1 MFKLKNL
8 LISLLLLMAK
18 FTIGQDN
25 YNDLY
30 FDNLKGKVKVCPTT
44 IESYNSKS
52 FNFGHLKKIISSYNQ
67 NGNCYLETEWSDSII
82 IQKRAIFYDNL
93 KGSEKRIK
101 KITTHAIDS
110 SNKTIHHY
118 YFDESGFD
126 TTIVVCDQD
135 SSYNYINKY
144 EKNNFGLRSKG
155 TEINQKNGFIFRS
168 FEIYYSKDKMI
179 DSIIYK
185 TGKGIV
191 NYIEYY
197 MYNSQNEVAQIYY
210 SDEGCNQ
217 FEYDKIDE
225 FGNWMEMN
233 IYFAKDEQKVLLSK
247 HQRQIEYY

>member
-1 MFKLKNL
+1 MTRTQT
-8 LISLLLLMAK
+8 IVTTIILLMAK

-30 FDNLKGKVKVCPTT
+30 FANLKGKVKVCSTT

-52 FNFGHLKKIISSYNQ
+52 INFGHLKKIISSYNQ
-67 NGNCYLETEWSDSII
+67 NGNCYLETEWSDSNI
-82 IQKRAIFYDNL
+82 IQKRAIIYDNF

-110 SNKTIHHY
+110 SNKTIHRY

-135 SSYNYINKY
+135 SSYYLLYKY

-155 TEINQKNGFIFRS
+155 TEINPKNGLINYTY
-168 FEIYYSKDKMI
+168 EVYYSKDKMI

-197 MYNSQNEVAQIYY
+197 MYNSQNEIAQIYY

-225 FGNWMEMN
+225 FGNWIEMR
-233 IYFAKDEQKVLLSK
+233 IYFVKDEQKVLFSK

>member
-1 MFKLKNL
+1 
-8 LISLLLLMAK
+8 
-18 FTIGQDN
+18 
-25 YNDLY
+25 
-30 FDNLKGKVKVCPTT
+30 
-44 IESYNSKS
+44 
-52 FNFGHLKKIISSYNQ
+52 
-67 NGNCYLETEWSDSII
+67 LETEWSDSII
-82 IQKRAIFYDNL
+82 IQKRAIIYDNF

-110 SNKTIHHY
+110 SNKTIHRY
-118 YFDESGFD
+118 YFDECGFD

-155 TEINQKNGFIFRS
+155 TEINQKNGFIFRT

-185 TGKGIV
+185 NVKGIV
-191 NYIEYY
+191 EYVEYY
-197 MYNSQNEVAQIYY
+197 FYTNQHDIAQIYY
-210 SDEGCNQ
+210 SKGGCNQ

-225 FGNWMEMN
+225 FGNWIEMN
-233 IYFAKDEQKVLLSK
+233 IYFVKDEQKVLFSK